1 MAGEI
6 AMIFHDVSVLISDEL
21 PIWPGDPGISV
32 KLTSSLNRGDNANV
46 SLIKMGVHTGTHID
60 APFHFEPNGKTIDQ
74 LPIEVLIG
82 PCRVIEVLHVNES
95 IDLSVLKKLDLGGSV
110 RILFKTRNSRW
121 WENNETEFRKN
132 FVYLSEEGARYLIE
146 QGVKLVGIDYLSIEQ
161 FKTLNHETH
170 HLLLR
175 NQVIIIEGL
184 NLSGVT
190 EGEYELMALPL
201 KLKGADGSPARVVLR
216 EETL

>member
-1 MAGEI
+1 M
-6 AMIFHDVSVLISDEL
+6 
-21 PIWPGDPGISV
+21 
-32 KLTSSLNRGDNANV
+32 
-46 SLIKMGVHTGTHID
+46 
-60 APFHFEPNGKTIDQ
+60 
-74 LPIEVLIG
+74 
-82 PCRVIEVLHVNES
+82 
-95 IDLSVLKKLDLGGSV
+95 
-110 RILFKTRNSRW
+110 
-121 WENNETEFRKN
+121 
-132 FVYLSEEGARYLIE
+132 
-146 QGVKLVGIDYLSIEQ
+146 GIDYLSIEQ